1 MYNYLFASLCLP
13 LQGPSP
19 EICKISER
27 DSSSRPQSEP
37 DCFVQPL
44 ITNYLNLVITFGMP
58 FGECLLHM
66 TFRMHTTQRETAPQ
80 RVASRRS
87 LNLIS

>member
-1 MYNYLFASLCLP
+1 MFNFLFASLCLP

-27 DSSSRPQSEP
+27 DHISRPQTEP

-58 FGECLLHM
+58 FGDCILHM
-66 TFRMHTTQRETAPQ
+66 TFRMQTTQRETAPS
-80 RVASRRS
+80 VSKAAVH
-87 LNLIS
+87 